1 MDERDGVECPEQQQS
16 QHRQSFVKKTKS
28 EIKQDKKMSKTES
41 RFKSKL
47 GKYIQT
53 NMPKPNQSSLLES
66 LKRFQHSASTNSAV
80 EKARAFFRSL
90 ELKHLGG
97 SGSSSS
103 EHSSVSSS
111 RRRTTKKKNS
121 DGNPPV
127 IPQTSSMS
135 SSSSSSIIDDSHQTI
150 STTTIHPSSFPN
162 SHPTNCIATARI
174 IRVINPKDVI
184 VHRSMESNPD
194 DSPSSSSYLTM
205 PKASS
210 SKTMSMPK
218 HYQTYSVSSGKSR
231 DMQTQY
237 GK

>member
-1 MDERDGVECPEQQQS
+1 MDERDGVECPE
-16 QHRQSFVKKTKS
+16 RQSFVKKKKS
-28 EIKQDKKMSKTES
+28 EIKREKKMSKTES

-47 GKYIQT
+47 GKFILST
-53 NMPKPNQSSLLES
+53 SSLSNSFLLES
-66 LKRFQHSASTNSAV
+66 LKKFQHSASTNSAV

-97 SGSSSS
+97 GGSSSS
-103 EHSSVSSS
+103 DHSSASSS
-111 RRRTTKKKNS
+111 HQRTTTNKKKN
-121 DGNPPV
+121 V
-127 IPQTSSMS
+127 IPQTSSLS
-135 SSSSSSIIDDSHQTI
+135 SSSSSSIIDDTHP
-150 STTTIHPSSFPN
+150 TTIHHSSFPN
-162 SHPTNCIATARI
+162 SNPPNCIATARI

-184 VHRSMESNPD
+184 VHRSMDSNPD

-205 PKASS
+205 PKVSS

-218 HYQTYSVSSGKSR
+218 HYQTYSAKHR